1 MITKPT
7 FEQQKIIDAEGNIVV
22 TAKPGSGKTYTI
34 VEKIAGILE
43 NVPEYQGVIAI
54 SYTNKASDELKK
66 RCKNKGID
74 LKSSFFGTIDK
85 FYINQIIR
93 PFACHITKKYIPL
106 EIEKGIP
113 DEPEYESL
121 KEIVYKTELNSEQAA
136 SIIKMLK
143 SGLIFLPL
151 AGAVALYITKQL
163 PEVLVY
169 LKARYTYIFIDEYQD
184 CGIVQHKFFLYI
196 VHNNI
201 CGVAVGDPDQ
211 AIYGFNHRWPK
222 YLLQLTYMVDFQYF
236 ELSKNHRCHGSI
248 INYSRGL
255 FGIASNI
262 TEEKRVFKVDI
273 EGDEKVIASKIECYL
288 PEIMKE
294 YSINKLNQ
302 VAVLCKL
309 NHTIDLIDKYLVI
322 PHKIFKSDPLENL
335 NSEMGNFFRYL
346 LLERFSKTIFPADL
360 AEHFFS
366 KEFDIENYH
375 RFLHIVEIFYQVPV
389 EHLGECL
396 KLFIDLAELLH
407 LKSNKRAINVLKN
420 VLSSKDSL
428 TSYMPAKDDEIN
440 VMTIHKSKGLE
451 FSMVFILD
459 LYENVFPNNYEKM
472 GSENGN
478 QALNLCYV
486 AITRAKDA
494 VYFLNASER
503 TNKNDR
509 TLKAYPSELYFLPG
523 LEQLRKNVIW

>member
-211 AIYGFNHRWPK
+211 G
-222 YLLQLTYMVDFQYF
+222 V
-236 ELSKNHRCHGSI
+236 
-248 INYSRGL
+248 
-255 FGIASNI
+255 
-262 TEEKRVFKVDI
+262 
-273 EGDEKVIASKIECYL
+273 
-288 PEIMKE
+288 
-294 YSINKLNQ
+294 
-302 VAVLCKL
+302 
-309 NHTIDLIDKYLVI
+309 
-322 PHKIFKSDPLENL
+322 
-335 NSEMGNFFRYL
+335 
-346 LLERFSKTIFPADL
+346 
-360 AEHFFS
+360 
-366 KEFDIENYH
+366 
-375 RFLHIVEIFYQVPV
+375 
-389 EHLGECL
+389 
-396 KLFIDLAELLH
+396 
-407 LKSNKRAINVLKN
+407 
-420 VLSSKDSL
+420 
-428 TSYMPAKDDEIN
+428 
-440 VMTIHKSKGLE
+440 
-451 FSMVFILD
+451 
-459 LYENVFPNNYEKM
+459 
-472 GSENGN
+472 
-478 QALNLCYV
+478 
-486 AITRAKDA
+486 
-494 VYFLNASER
+494 
-503 TNKNDR
+503 
-509 TLKAYPSELYFLPG
+509 
-523 LEQLRKNVIW
+523 

>member
-22 TAKPGSGKTYTI
+22 TAKPGSGKTHTI

-66 RCKNKGID
+66 RCKSKGID

-93 PFACHITKKYIPL
+93 PFACHLTKKYIQL

-184 CGIVQHKFFLYI
+184 CGIVQHKFFLYL

-222 YLLQLTYMVDFQYF
+222 YLLQLTAMGDFQHF
-236 ELSKNHRCHGSI
+236 ELSQNHRCHESI

-255 FGIASNI
+255 FGIFPNI
-262 TEEKRVFKVDI
+262 IGEKRVFKVDI
-273 EGDEKVIASKIECYL
+273 DGNEKSIALKIESYL
-288 PEIMKE
+288 PQIMKK
-294 YSINKLNQ
+294 YSINKPNQ
-302 VAVLCKL
+302 VAILCKL
-309 NHTIDLIDKYLVI
+309 NHTIDLIDEYLGI
-322 PHKIFKSDPLENL
+322 PHKIFKNDPLEGL
-335 NSEMGNFFRYL
+335 NSEMGNFFRYIL
-346 LLERFSKTIFPADL
+346 RERFSGIIFPADL
-360 AEHFFS
+360 AELFFS
-366 KEFDIENYH
+366 KEFDFENYH
-375 RFLHIVEIFYQVPV
+375 RFLHILEKIYQVSV
-389 EHLGECL
+389 EHLNEFIPTFVYL
-396 KLFIDLAELLH
+396 AKLLRI
-407 LKSNKRAINVLKN
+407 KSNNKAITALKK
-420 VLSSKDSL
+420 VLSSNETL
-428 TSYMPAKDDEIN
+428 ASYMPAKDDEIN
-440 VMTIHKSKGLE
+440 IMTIHKSKGLE
-451 FSMVFILD
+451 FSVVLILD
-459 LYENVFPNNYEKM
+459 LYENVFPNYYEKM
-472 GSENGN
+472 RSENGN

-486 AITRAKDA
+486 AITRAKEA

-503 TNKNDR
+503 SNKKGCI
-509 TLKAYPSELYFLPG
+509 LKAYPSEFYFLPG
-523 LEQLRKNVIW
+523 LEQLRKNVRW

>member
-93 PFACHITKKYIPL
+93 PFACHLTKKSIPL
-106 EIEKGIP
+106 EIEKEIP
-113 DEPEYESL
+113 DEAEYESL
-121 KEIVYKTELNSEQAA
+121 KEIEYKTELNSEQAA
-136 SIIKMLK
+136 SIVKMLM

-151 AGAVALYITKQL
+151 AGAVALYITKHL

-184 CGIVQHKFFLYI
+184 CGIVQHKFFLYL
-196 VHNNI
+196 VHNHI

-211 AIYGFNHRWPK
+211 AIYGFNQRWPK
-222 YLLQLTYMVDFQYF
+222 YFLQLTGMVNFQHF
-236 ELSKNHRCHGSI
+236 ELSKNHRCHESI

-255 FGIASNI
+255 FDIFPNSIG
-262 TEEKRVFKVDI
+262 EKRVFKVDI
-273 EGDEKVIASKIECYL
+273 DGNEKSIVLKIESYL
-288 PEIMKE
+288 PKIMKK
-294 YSINKLNQ
+294 YSVNNPNQ
-302 VAVLCKL
+302 VAILCKL
-309 NHTIDLIDKYLVI
+309 NHTIDLIDDYLGI
-322 PHKIFKSDPLENL
+322 PHKIFKNDPLEGL
-335 NSEMGNFFRYL
+335 NSEMGNFFRYIL
-346 LLERFSKTIFPADL
+346 RERFSGTIFPADL
-360 AEHFFS
+360 AEQFFS
-366 KEFDIENYH
+366 KEFDFENYH
-375 RFLHIVEIFYQVPV
+375 RFLHIVEIIYQAPV
-389 EHLGECL
+389 EHLGEYI
-396 KLFIDLAELLH
+396 KFFIDLAELLNI
-407 LKSNKRAINVLKN
+407 KPNKKAIEVLKE
-420 VLSSKDSL
+420 VISSIDAL
-428 TSYMPAKDDEIN
+428 TSFMPAKDDEIN
-440 VMTIHKSKGLE
+440 IMTIHKSKGLE
-451 FSMVFILD
+451 FSIVFVLD
-459 LYENVFPNNYEKM
+459 LYKYVFSNNCGKKE
-472 GSENGN
+472 SGN
-478 QALNLCYV
+478 SDQVLNLYYV

-503 TNKNDR
+503 STKSGR
-509 TLKAYPSELYFLPG
+509 VFKALPSELYFLPG
-523 LEQLRKNVIW
+523 LKQLRKDVRW